1 MLQKAI
7 SQDWFYTAG
16 ELVSTYA
23 NMCIFYTG
31 LYFGR
36 TTLRFALIFIHR
48 STVES
53 LQRVFTL
60 NANKYNYRCNSILKI
75 VAVYI
80 ANEPSLLR
88 VQKSIFSQL
97 RGCKPQKEYTF
108 MTQCALFEWTLH
120 HVTSMS
126 YSYREGDREKAGKCG
141 AEMKQSHPIREEK
154 INYIIDE
161 LCTVYS
167 NYWTGALR
175 NFLAKA

>member
-88 VQKSIFSQL
+88 LQKKHLLAAPWMQAAKRIYVHDTMCAIRVSLTSCHFNVLQL
-97 RGCKPQKEYTF
+97 SWRRSRKSWKVWSRNETIAPYPRGKNQ
-108 MTQCALFEWTLH
+108 LH
-120 HVTSMS
+120 HW
-126 YSYREGDREKAGKCG
+126 R
-141 AEMKQSHPIREEK
+141 
-154 INYIIDE
+154 
-161 LCTVYS
+161 
-167 NYWTGALR
+167 ALYCV
-175 NFLAKA
+175 